1 MRNMRTTVKMMALA
15 AVIVLVASACAT
27 RGFVRTEDAV
37 VDAKVDTLA
46 GTVEETQERT
56 VQNGERIGEVDQRAQ
71 AANMA
76 AQTSQAAADSAQMA
90 AEDVDGRVD
99 QVEAAASRLIL
110 EVTINEAQG
119 GFASLQSEL
128 PDATRARLDQLIL
141 QLAGSGQA
149 SFIEIEGHTDN
160 TGPESLNMRLGLQ
173 RAEAVKA
180 YLCSA
185 AQDEHDQLR
194 REPPGNAER
203 LPREPGAEPARRG
216 EGPVVVC
223 VRSSLRAGAV
233 GSVPARPR
241 SPRGNPVPAARV
253 AVNRFARVPLSRSA
267 TNDGRTEKD

>member
-1 MRNMRTTVKMMALA
+1 MRKMRTTVKMMALA

-149 SFIEIEGHTDN
+149 SFIEVEGHTDN

-180 YLCSA
+180 YLYEQHNVPLHKMNTISYGESRPA
-185 AQDEHDQLR
+185 MPNDSRENRAQNR
-194 REPPGNAER
+194 R
-203 LPREPGAEPARRG
+203 
-216 EGPVVVC
+216 VVVK
-223 VRSSLRAGAV
+223 VRS
-233 GSVPARPR
+233 
-241 SPRGNPVPAARV
+241 
-253 AVNRFARVPLSRSA
+253 
-267 TNDGRTEKD
+267 